1 MNKNEF
7 PSRPRLLSCALL
19 LAFSAGSFA
28 ADDAGY
34 GSGYQAGYRAAIEAA
49 KQALAEGRK
58 LDDLAPAAAPAGE
71 LGPSAAT
78 GAGPVA
84 VAPPPAADK
93 AAKDG
98 PPDWWNHSSLA
109 FGAQPR
115 DEWRHTLQVQL
126 SGVSLSGNEEGD
138 AWRGGGKFFSRH
150 GRFTNELSGTIDKR
164 DIDSS
169 GGAANRRDYRL
180 LQESLRYDLTDRWY
194 VSGGFMLE
202 RDDMSLIDKRTT
214 WLLGPGYY
222 WLDTPQ
228 FRLNTF
234 LGYGR
239 VDEKYMAYVRDH
251 VGVDSRDSGLF
262 YFYETF
268 EWRFAENW
276 GLRQG
281 YRLMQDLDRSGRY
294 VFDPVNSTPPSAAN
308 PMGFERYMADKWVK
322 RYRTVSAV
330 DLDYRL
336 SPRSVLSLGVETR
349 YDSNPWPDVIRRDR
363 TKRVTLN
370 LSF

>member
-1 MNKNEF
+1 MTNNKTTF
-7 PSRPRLLSCALL
+7 RLRMPL
-19 LAFSAGSFA
+19 LAALFSCSAALA
-28 ADDAGY
+28 ADAAPAGY
-34 GSGYQAGYRAAIEAA
+34 DAAYQAGYRAALEAA
-49 KQALAEGRK
+49 KKALAEGRK
-58 LDDLAPAAAPAGE
+58 LDEIAPTAPAAGE

-84 VAPPPAADK
+84 VAPPAGG
-93 AAKDG
+93 AAKG
-98 PPDWWNHSSLA
+98 KEPPDWWNHSSLA
-109 FGAQPR
+109 FGLKPN

-138 AWRGGGKFFSRH
+138 AWRGGGKFFSRS
-150 GRFTNELSGTIDKR
+150 GRFTNELSATIDKR
-164 DIDSS
+164 EINSA
-169 GGAANRRDYRL
+169 GGAVNKRDYRL

-214 WLLGPGYY
+214 LLAGPGYY
-222 WLDTPQ
+222 WLDNEK

-251 VGVDSRDSGLF
+251 VGIDKRDSGLL

-268 EWRFAENW
+268 SWQFTENW

-281 YRLMQDLDRSGRY
+281 YRLMQDLDKSGHY
-294 VFDPVNSTPPSAAN
+294 VFDPVNSIPPNATY
-308 PMGFERYMADKWVK
+308 PRGFERYMADKWVE
-322 RYRTVSAV
+322 RYRTVSAI
-330 DLDYRL
+330 DIDYRL
-336 SPRSVLSLGVETR
+336 SPRSVVSFGVETR

-363 TKRVTLN
+363 TKRITLN
-370 LSF
+370 LAF